1 LRTKGGIVEP
11 MKGAASTGREEIAT
25 RGGLRFLRAI
35 AFGGR
40 SVAELETVLAG
51 PLAELDLQALS
62 LVVGGQSLERDHA
75 RRLFEALRTHRAEL
89 TARLGR
95 PVGLRTAALD
105 LAEALEATVPAPADL
120 DRFSYAEL
128 LDLAFRDPLTDL
140 HNLRYFQKRF
150 EEEIQRARRYHHS
163 VSVIMVDID
172 HFKHF
177 NDTHGHPAGN
187 DALIQVARVLTQES
201 RETDLVARYGGEE
214 FAYILPETTKR
225 TAQDL
230 AERVRSRVES
240 HAIVLDNGEH
250 HRVSVSMGLAT
261 FPRDGSA
268 SAPLIAAAD
277 GALYQAKKLGRNRFS
292 LYVPDTHAEF
302 VFGGEPAHTVSV
314 VGTFNGWDK
323 AADPLS
329 RHEDGRW
336 HGQVDMVPGT
346 YEYKFVINGE
356 RWIKDPLGAET
367 VSDGY
372 WGENS
377 ILRLTRNSGFTGPNG

>member
-1 LRTKGGIVEP
+1 

-25 RGGLRFLRAI
+25 RGGLRFLRAV
-35 AFGGR
+35 AFGGK
-40 SVAELETVLAG
+40 SVADLETVLAG

-75 RRLFEALRTHRAEL
+75 RRLFEALRAHRLEL

-105 LAEALEATVPAPADL
+105 LAEALEAAGTAPADL

-140 HNLRYFQKRF
+140 HNLRYFEKRF

-177 NDTHGHPAGN
+177 NDAHGHPAGN
-187 DALIQVARVLTQES
+187 EALIQIARVMTQES

-302 VFGGEPAHTVSV
+302 VFAPRGGPEPLTVSV

-323 AADPLS
+323 AADPLA

-336 HGQVDMVPGT
+336 YARVDMVPGT
-346 YEYKFVINGE
+346 YEYKYVINAE
-356 RWIKDPLGAET
+356 RWIKDPLGVET

-377 ILRLTRNSGFTGPNG
+377 ILRLTRNPGFPTPHA

>member
-1 LRTKGGIVEP
+1 
-11 MKGAASTGREEIAT
+11 MKGETPTGREEIAT
-25 RGGLRFLRAI
+25 RSGLRFLRAI
-35 AFGGR
+35 AFGGK

-62 LVVGGQSLERDHA
+62 LAVGGQSLERDQA
-75 RRLFEALRTHRAEL
+75 RRLFEALRAHRMEL

-95 PVGLRTAALD
+95 AMGLRTAALD
-105 LAEALEATVPAPADL
+105 LAEGLEATGAAPTDL

-140 HNLRYFQKRF
+140 HNLRYFSKRF
-150 EEEIQRARRYHHS
+150 EEEIQRARRYRHS

-172 HFKHF
+172 HFKRF

-187 DALIQVARVLTQES
+187 EALIQVARVLTQES

-250 HRVSVSMGLAT
+250 HRVTVSMGLAT

-268 SAPLIAAAD
+268 GAPLIAAAD
-277 GALYQAKKLGRNRFS
+277 GALYQAKTMGRNRFS

-302 VFGGEPAHTVSV
+302 VFAGGPEPVLTVSV

-323 AADPLS
+323 AADPLA

-336 HGQVDMVPGT
+336 YARVDMVPGT
-346 YEYKFVINGE
+346 YEYKFVVDGE
-356 RWIKDPLGAET
+356 RWIKDPLGVET

-377 ILRLTRNSGFTGPNG
+377 ILRLTRGASLAGPNG